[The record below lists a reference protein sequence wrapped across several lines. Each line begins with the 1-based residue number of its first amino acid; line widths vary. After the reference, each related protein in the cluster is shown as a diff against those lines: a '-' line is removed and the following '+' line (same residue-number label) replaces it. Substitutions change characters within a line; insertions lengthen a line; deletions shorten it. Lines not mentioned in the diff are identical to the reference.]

1 MRSGRGVGFC
11 INPTC
16 EDYTRGR
23 VLGAGATSYVCRR
36 CHWVGKV
43 EQERGQRLG
52 KFHLVS
58 EVRVEYAYDPER
70 EIYTRTAVVNEDRLL
85 RPQAVYVLQTPL
97 VESEEM
103 ACAVG
108 RAILNRLNE
117 RFLKRPAQRQPSY
130 AELRSEGWS
139 TLI

>member
-23 VLGAGATSYVCRR
+23 VLEAQKTSYVCRR

-43 EQERGQRLG
+43 EHERGQRLG
-52 KFHLVS
+52 QYNLVS

-70 EIYTRTAVVNEDRLL
+70 EIYTRSAVVNEERLL
-85 RPQAVYVLQTPL
+85 RPQSVYVLQTPL

-117 RFLKRPAQRQPSY
+117 RFFRRPSARQPSR
-130 AELRSEGWS
+130 AELRSEGWT